1 MIRALV
7 LVTAMLLLT
16 ASFGATWT
24 NAQTGTD
31 PSRSRVGR
39 KSDTMSQKVEG
50 TIKWVRGN
58 LVTLEDGTEL
68 SIPAGVK
75 VAMEQLK
82 PGAQITVEYK
92 DRAGQKIAKSVE
104 IKG

>member
-7 LVTAMLLLT
+7 LATATLVLT
-16 ASFGATWT
+16 ASLGATWT

-31 PSRSRVGR
+31 PSRSTAGP
-39 KSDTMSQKVEG
+39 KSDTMRQTVEG
-50 TIKWVRGN
+50 TIKRVRGN

-75 VAMEQLK
+75 VAKERLK
-82 PGAQITVEYK
+82 PGAQITAEYK
-92 DRAGQKIAKSVE
+92 DRGGQKIAKSVE
-104 IKG
+104 IRG